1 MTGPTATRTPDDDTD
16 PVARFRR
23 YVTSGRTIFA
33 PGAQDCFTAKL
44 AEAAGHRAVYMGGF
58 ATSAAIYGKPDVGL
72 LTATEMIAH
81 ARNIVEAVSVPVFA
95 DADNGH
101 GNPLNVRR
109 MIADYERAGV
119 AGVHIEDQVSPKKC
133 GNLPGRHVVP
143 VAEMVEK
150 IKAAVDVRR
159 NADFVIAVR
168 SDAWHE
174 EGTDALIERG
184 QAYVEAGADVLWP
197 LLYNCADRAE
207 IARVGRA
214 FDIPLMGSLV
224 NYSETAFIDLDEWA
238 ALGFTV
244 IISPFGALQA
254 AAPVMLALFAE
265 MRETGSL
272 KGWADRLMPFDDVTD
287 MLGLPEIRDLE
298 ARYGIA

>member
-1 MTGPTATRTPDDDTD
+1 MNKPIIEDTAD
-16 PVARFRR
+16 PISRFRA
-23 YVTSGRTIFA
+23 YISSGATIFA

-58 ATSAAIYGKPDVGL
+58 ATSAAVYGKPDVGL
-72 LTATEMIAH
+72 ITITEMISH

-109 MIADYERAGV
+109 TIRDYERAGV
-119 AGVHIEDQVSPKKC
+119 AGVHIEDQMSPKKC

-150 IKAAVDVRR
+150 IKAAVDARR

-168 SDAWHE
+168 SDSYHE
-174 EGTDALIERG
+174 EGINALIERG
-184 QAYVEAGADVLWP
+184 QAYAEAGADVFWP
-197 LLYNCADRAE
+197 LLYNCGDRVE
-207 IARVGRA
+207 MARVGKS
-214 FDIPLMGSLV
+214 FDIPLMASLV
-224 NYSETAFIDLDEWA
+224 NYSAAAFIDLDEWA
-238 ALGFTV
+238 SLGFTV

-254 AAPVMLALFAE
+254 AAPVMLALLTE

-272 KGWADRLMPFDDVTD
+272 KGWADRLMAFDDVTD
-287 MLGLPEIRDLE
+287 LLGLPEIRDLE
-298 ARYGIA
+298 ARYGIS

>member
-1 MTGPTATRTPDDDTD
+1 MTEPVTDSTDDR
-16 PVARFRR
+16 VARFRR
-23 YVTSGRTIFA
+23 YVESGATIFA

-81 ARNIVEAVSVPVFA
+81 ARNIVEAVTVPVFA

-109 MIADYERAGV
+109 MIRDYEHAGV

-150 IKAAVDVRR
+150 IKAAVDARH
-159 NADFVIAVR
+159 NEAFVIAVR

-184 QAYVEAGADVLWP
+184 LAYAEAGADVLWP
-197 LLYNCADRAE
+197 LLYNCADRSE
-207 IARVGRA
+207 LARVGRA
-214 FDIPLMGSLV
+214 FDIPLMASLV

-238 ALGFTV
+238 DLGFTV

-254 AAPVMLALFAE
+254 AAPVMLALLTE

-272 KGWADRLMPFDDVTD
+272 KGWADRLMPFDAVTD
-287 MLGLPEIRDLE
+287 VLGLPEIREFE
-298 ARYGIA
+298 ARYGIS